1 MMMGTAEPQWRRG
14 CLRCWHGGEGGG
26 GGGHLVLGGDLERPE
41 ELGGDDLEVARLEHL
56 LYKTRNG
63 LMSHDN

>member
-1 MMMGTAEPQWRRG
+1 M
-14 CLRCWHGGEGGG
+14 RCWHGGEGGG
-26 GGGHLVLGGDLERPE
+26 GGGHLVLGDDLERPE